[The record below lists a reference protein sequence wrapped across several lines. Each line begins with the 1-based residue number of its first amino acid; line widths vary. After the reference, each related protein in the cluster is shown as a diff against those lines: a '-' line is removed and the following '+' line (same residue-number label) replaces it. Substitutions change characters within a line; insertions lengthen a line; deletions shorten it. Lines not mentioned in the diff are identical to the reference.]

1 MARSAAGLVAYY
13 LKQITDTR
21 IGGHT
26 VPDSQERVGTIGA
39 GLATLANLS

>member
-26 VPDSQERVGTIGA
+26 VPDSVGAIGA
-39 GLATLANLS
+39 GLATLVNLS